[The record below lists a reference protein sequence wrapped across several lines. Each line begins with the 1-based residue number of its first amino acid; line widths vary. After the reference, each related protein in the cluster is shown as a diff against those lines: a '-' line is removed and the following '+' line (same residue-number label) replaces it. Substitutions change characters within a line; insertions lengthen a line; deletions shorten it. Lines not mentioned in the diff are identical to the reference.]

1 MSTATLSGV
10 DRLLFVFVLLLFV
23 VFTYRA
29 IENSSSR
36 STSSTASTNSSS
48 ASVRFGHLDNK
59 GDSSIE
65 PVALASIAVGPK
77 ARYSASFLLQSF
89 IRNSEF
95 NGVFYLITD
104 SPSYFDYLQADLD
117 EHPGTRVVYLRITD
131 SRIGDVPLP
140 LLPLSSIF
148 KINRYGQTAWQR
160 FSDFKRKRLEIKWL
174 KTRLFSF
181 IPRHDYVIFMDS
193 DMLIGQPLQPFVD
206 HCLAKRS
213 SPAGDTVLTLFTDIG
228 NTASLYHTG
237 VIWLSREHSGEL
249 LKAWGTTI
257 SQGFLPSDQ
266 RAIEHSVNLLDLA
279 NRVAFITI
287 DDETRFFAFI
297 NGTCVDR
304 NKPYTF
310 MHTTSY
316 RLANGEKFG
325 FTNVTLTNHFVSA
338 YHTQWKPWS
347 GTNSTSFEDQVMS
360 LKAKMQLQREEVD
373 RLENVPFKRPTMIAL
388 RKQVLVE
395 MEAELAALIQSKGKN
410 QFKDYGGAP
419 GEDEKAEDNDDIG
432 DND

>member
-1 MSTATLSGV
+1 
-10 DRLLFVFVLLLFV
+10 
-23 VFTYRA
+23 
-29 IENSSSR
+29 
-36 STSSTASTNSSS
+36 
-48 ASVRFGHLDNK
+48 
-59 GDSSIE
+59 
-65 PVALASIAVGPK
+65 LASIAVGPK

-89 IRNSEF
+89 IRNSAF

-117 EHPGTRVVYLRITD
+117 EHPETRVVYLRITD
-131 SRIGDVPLP
+131 SRIGNVPLP
-140 LLPLSSIF
+140 LLPLSAIF

-174 KTRLFSF
+174 KTRLFDF

-206 HCLAKRS
+206 HCLAKRR
-213 SPAGDTVLTLFTDIG
+213 SPATNADSVLTLFTDIG

-237 VIWLSREHSGEL
+237 VIWLSREHSRDL

-257 SQGFLPSDQ
+257 SQGIFPSDQ
-266 RAIEHSVNLLDLA
+266 RAIEHSVNLLEVA
-279 NRVAFITI
+279 PRVAFITI
-287 DDETRFFAFI
+287 DDDTRFFAFI
-297 NGTCVDR
+297 NGTCVER

-325 FTNVTLTNHFVSA
+325 FTNVTLTQHFESA
-338 YHTQWKPWS
+338 YHTPWKPWS
-347 GTNSTSFEDQVMS
+347 GTNSTSYEDQVMS
-360 LKAKMQLQREEVD
+360 LKAKMQLQREEID

-395 MEAELAALIQSKGKN
+395 MEAEMEALIQSKGKN

-419 GEDEKAEDNDDIG
+419 GEDDKQEDNDDIG